1 MADGERD
8 HNEVAAPGPV
18 TRLPTAADWP
28 KGKYVH
34 IQYMCVCLCVYTH
47 TCLRVH
53 MCVHVCAYTCVCACV
68 YPCVC
73 PRVYIKC
80 ACALASSFWKQLN
93 RVLSCPQRQRLKR
106 GCDCPPQGQGPTH
119 WAGRTAPGRGSPT
132 EAAPGEQRGG
142 GRSPT
147 QTEAMLRYPSA
158 PGKIFAPN
166 NTRH

>member
-53 MCVHVCAYTCVCACV
+53 MCVHVCAYTCMCVLVCIRVCAHACISNV
-68 YPCVC
+68 
-73 PRVYIKC
+73 RV
-80 ACALASSFWKQLN
+80 
-93 RVLSCPQRQRLKR
+93 R
-106 GCDCPPQGQGPTH
+106 
-119 WAGRTAPGRGSPT
+119 
-132 EAAPGEQRGG
+132 
-142 GRSPT
+142 
-147 QTEAMLRYPSA
+147 
-158 PGKIFAPN
+158 
-166 NTRH
+166 